1 MDNELKQQ
9 KKQERQTENKYATL
23 INQNLSYVSIFYRIC
38 GKAFRI
44 CSYYQSNFVRGES
57 YILYSIMF
65 FLNQL

>member
-23 INQNLSYVSIFYRIC
+23 INQNLSYVLIFYRIC

-44 CSYYQSNFVRGES
+44 CSLLATLLEVTRIF
-57 YILYSIMF
+57 YIL
-65 FLNQL
+65 

>member
-38 GKAFRI
+38 GKAT
-44 CSYYQSNFVRGES
+44 YYQSNFVRGES

-65 FLNQL
+65 FLNHL